1 LTLKYD
7 YQSPERKGNFM
18 DYCCKNFVFWS
29 VDTEDY
35 TYVSKDAS
43 AYPRSETIFTL
54 IMKNDG

>member
-1 LTLKYD
+1 
-7 YQSPERKGNFM
+7 M